1 MSVEVKT
8 PTRTQFE
15 HVEFQCGE
23 KQSTSCPYQ
32 STEESDSKQQ
42 QGVPTP
48 NGKSARQVTILG
60 NQQKPDG
67 PSPRQENKQYQTKRR
82 RFSVPAQRG
91 PMFGSKKR
99 RYSTKQDK
107 IVLPTKFLLGGNIS
121 DPLNLNSLYDDETGM
136 LLNEKTPNSSP
147 LPFPVHRENTNSV
160 FPPNITDPL
169 NLNSGEDVD
178 DLFTSR
184 LMARKRRR
192 HKHKKKQDEDII
204 TSTVTVTPSKETE
217 KKKNLTLALKI
228 DVDSS
233 CTSTS
238 VPERASA
245 ESDSELLVSNQKKCE
260 DKIVSPVIPQTSKG
274 RKRRRT
280 VSECMKPEFWDGIGN
295 ARRALLRTESVPFD
309 NEIPLPQSIVTPKK
323 MKRQTSAPKTSQPIK
338 RQPKAEKRRK
348 SSRTC
353 QKFVYGNYNR
363 YYGYRNPELDQDV
376 RLNSLRP
383 EWFAG
388 KDILDIGCN
397 VGHITLA
404 IACDFRPRKIVGM
417 DIDGRLIAAAR
428 KNIRYYLTKT
438 TIKTDIYPLSVKL
451 NYGPIV
457 VPAVGELQ
465 SPIFPNNIM
474 FLQGN
479 YVLEFDELLDVQKEE
494 YDVIMALSITKWIHL
509 NFGDDGM
516 KRFFKRIFKQL
527 RPGGRLIL
535 EPQAWPSYKKKKKL
549 TDEIF
554 RNFQSIRFKPDQFT
568 DYLLSREVGF
578 STCEALDVPYNKSAG
593 FRRPIQLFTKPDTS
607 VNSPNPIVLVP
618 EVDNPEPAVEIP
630 SAEKSVCTRAKVQ
643 EDKSQATSQVL
654 DSVQQQ

>member
-23 KQSTSCPYQ
+23 KQSTPCPYQ
-32 STEESDSKQQ
+32 ATEETDKKQQ
-42 QGVPTP
+42 REVSTP
-48 NGKSARQVTILG
+48 NGKSGRQVTILG
-60 NQQKPDG
+60 SQQKPDG
-67 PSPRQENKQYQTKRR
+67 PSPRQENKQYQAKRR
-82 RFSVPAQRG
+82 RFSVPTQRG
-91 PMFGSKKR
+91 AVVGSKKR

-121 DPLNLNSLYDDETGM
+121 DPLNLNSLYDDEKGM

-169 NLNSGEDVD
+169 NLNCGEDVD
-178 DLFTSR
+178 DLFASR

-192 HKHKKKQDEDII
+192 HKHKKKHDEDII

-228 DVDSS
+228 EVDSTCS
-233 CTSTS
+233 STS
-238 VPERASA
+238 FPERASA
-245 ESDSELLVSNQKKCE
+245 ESDSELLLSNQKKCE

-280 VSECMKPEFWDGIGN
+280 VSECMKPEFCDGMQIGN

-309 NEIPLPQSIVTPKK
+309 DEISLPPSIVMPKK
-323 MKRQTSAPKTSQPIK
+323 MKRQTSVSKTPQPTK
-338 RQPKAEKRRK
+338 RQPKVDKCRK
-348 SSRTC
+348 SSATC

-363 YYGYRNPELDQDV
+363 YYGYRNPDVEQDV

-438 TIKTDIYPLSVKL
+438 TIKTDMYPLSVKL
-451 NYGPIV
+451 NYGPMV

-465 SPIFPNNIM
+465 SPKFPNNIF
-474 FLQGN
+474 FLQ
-479 YVLEFDELLDVQKEE
+479 VMISSQK
-494 YDVIMALSITKWIHL
+494 
-509 NFGDDGM
+509 
-516 KRFFKRIFKQL
+516 
-527 RPGGRLIL
+527 
-535 EPQAWPSYKKKKKL
+535 
-549 TDEIF
+549 
-554 RNFQSIRFKPDQFT
+554 
-568 DYLLSREVGF
+568 YL
-578 STCEALDVPYNKSAG
+578 
-593 FRRPIQLFTKPDTS
+593 
-607 VNSPNPIVLVP
+607 
-618 EVDNPEPAVEIP
+618 
-630 SAEKSVCTRAKVQ
+630 
-643 EDKSQATSQVL
+643 
-654 DSVQQQ
+654 